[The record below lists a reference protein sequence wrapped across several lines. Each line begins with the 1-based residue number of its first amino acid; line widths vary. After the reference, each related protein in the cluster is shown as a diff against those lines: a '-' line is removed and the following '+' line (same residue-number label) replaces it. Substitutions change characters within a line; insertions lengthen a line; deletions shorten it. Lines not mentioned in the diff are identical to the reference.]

1 MFAIKANNPK
11 GLNFDHVATRE
22 SAPQILRNI
31 VAMGGTDITINGIAV
46 TEDTLAK
53 LTK

>member
-11 GLNFDHVATRE
+11 GLNFDHVADRE

-31 VAMGGTDITINGIAV
+31 VAMGGTNITINGNTV
-46 TEDTLAK
+46 TEDMLAK
-53 LTK
+53 LTA